1 MNSSPGNLPSS
12 ASNQNSAS
20 PNLKP
25 LEDLISFLLDREVA
39 EDDSLAKSE
48 ISDEHFDSWSENR
61 KLSLETFKPLDS
73 VDTGSHDP
81 EIKVEIESELKPTL
95 NQAVEYEAFL
105 RQTVPKASNNQSAN
119 VSSLKQV
126 TAIDTVEASTEE
138 LADVVNSLVPLIVE
152 LLQFKLE
159 DSKERVIQTV
169 RPVLDQLIEHRV
181 AEDSP
186 KMAAAIAK
194 ILPSAIT
201 AEIDLDPEAIARA
214 IAPEIALSIK
224 EQIRLDKNA
233 IPQVLG
239 PEMGKA
245 IKAQIESE
253 RDAMVDALYPVIGS
267 TISKY
272 MVEVVQEINSKVES
286 TLSPTGIKRKIRA
299 KIQGVSEAELIF
311 QESVGYQVQA
321 IFLIDKDSGLVIQEI
336 QQPGEK
342 QLDSNLIAG
351 MLTAIRS
358 FANDCITSG
367 SELDSIDYGDWQIP
381 LEAAGYCYLAV
392 VIKGEPDKQFRSK
405 IRQVLGEIVLEYGDN
420 IQEYD
425 GNMATI
431 PPAVRTKLE
440 QLSQLNQDKSPKS
453 SSSPALLWLILF
465 LLGLV
470 FIPWGIINYRTRVA
484 QNIEQTAA
492 TQLDA
497 APELSVY
504 RLESQVKDGKL
515 TVSGRVPSED
525 LRDRAAVITQQ
536 IASRNNLQLDNQIA
550 TVNVPIDPSLFG
562 GEIQRLTNLFNQQ
575 PTVLIETSYQAKTL
589 TIKGFILDQSIYQAI
604 NQAFSQIPGV
614 EQIIFEVAR
623 QLPMVKERIYFE
635 SDSQELDFADNLSK
649 INAIEQL
656 LNLYP
661 QLHLNLA
668 AYSDGRG
675 STKINQR
682 LGKNRCQRVKTALVA
697 RGIEPTRL
705 VANCDS
711 VFLPSNA
718 EDNQASRTLWYNRY
732 VSFEPF
738 IPTNLLQ

>member
-1 MNSSPGNLPSS
+1 MMNSSPENLPSS

-25 LEDLISFLLDREVA
+25 LEDLIDFLLDREVVEANFLA
-39 EDDSLAKSE
+39 ESE
-48 ISDEHFDSWSENR
+48 ISDRWSEN
-61 KLSLETFKPLDS
+61 KELSLEIPQPSNSIDPS
-73 VDTGSHDP
+73 VNYP
-81 EIKVEIESELKPTL
+81 EIKVDESESKPIL
-95 NQAVEYEAFL
+95 NEAVEYEAFL
-105 RQTVPKASNNQSAN
+105 GQTVPKASKKQPAN
-119 VSSLKQV
+119 VSSIEQIA
-126 TAIDTVEASTEE
+126 AIDTVQASTEE
-138 LADVVNSLVPLIVE
+138 LVDVVNNLVPLIVE

-159 DSKERVIQTV
+159 DSKESVIQTV

-201 AEIDLDPEAIARA
+201 AEMNLDPEAIARA

-224 EQIRLDKNA
+224 EQIRLDGNA

-272 MVEVVQEINSKVES
+272 MVEVVQEINRKVES
-286 TLSPTGIKRKIRA
+286 TLSFGGIKRKIRA
-299 KIQGVSEAELIF
+299 RIQGVSEAELIF

-342 QLDSNLIAG
+342 QLDSEMIAG

-405 IRQVLGEIVLEYGDN
+405 IRQVLGEIVLKYGND
-420 IQEYD
+420 IQEYS

-431 PPAVRTKLE
+431 PLAIRTKLE
-440 QLSQLNQDKSPKS
+440 QLSEQNKDQPQKS
-453 SSSPALLWLILF
+453 SSPPMLLWLIIF

-470 FIPWGIINYRTRVA
+470 FIPWVIVNYRARAA
-484 QNIEQTAA
+484 QNITQTAA
-492 TQLDA
+492 AQLDV

-504 RLESQVKDGKL
+504 RLDSQVKDGQL
-515 TVSGRVPSED
+515 ILSGRVPSKY
-525 LRDRAAVITQQ
+525 LRDRAAVMMQQ
-536 IASRNNLQLDNQIA
+536 LASQNNLQLDNQIA
-550 TVNVPIDPSLFG
+550 TVDVPLDPSLIG

-575 PTVLIETSYQAKTL
+575 PRVNIETSYQPKTL
-589 TIKGFILDQSIYQAI
+589 TINGFILDQSIYRTI
-604 NQAFSQIPGV
+604 NQTFSQIPGV

-623 QLPMVKERIYFE
+623 QLPMVQERIYFE
-635 SDSQELDFADNLSK
+635 SDSEQLDFADNLSK
-649 INAIEQL
+649 INALEQL

-661 QLHLNLA
+661 QLHLKLSVS
-668 AYSDGRG
+668 SDGRG

-682 LGKNRCQRVKTALVA
+682 LGKKRCQSVKTALVA
-697 RGIEPTRL
+697 RGIEPKRL
-705 VANCDS
+705 VTNCDS
-711 VFLPSNA
+711 VFLPSDA
-718 EDNQASRTLWYNRY
+718 EDNQANRALWSKRY